1 MVALSK
7 AINEVLIPAGFSK
20 DGDVWRRA
28 SVPWLDVMEL
38 QKSKSGQAATLNCGI
53 HHPEIYEKCWGRPG
67 KTPISYSNCIVRTRL
82 SELVLGRDEWWK
94 LEDPVAIEAAAEMT
108 KSHGL
113 PFVERMHSLERVHDF
128 FQSTNILKKRY
139 PPDIIYLSAIKSQ
152 LGDSASAR
160 KIMEALEMAV
170 PPSWKRQV
178 LEALNR
184 IGR

>member
-1 MVALSK
+1 MFRCGFTSPQKCGQGSTCPSACCSRLATARPSLSLGRQNRDDAMMAALSK

-67 KTPISYSNCIVRTRL
+67 KAPISYSNCIVRTRL

-113 PFVERMHSLERVHDF
+113 PFVERMHSLERVH
-128 FQSTNILKKRY
+128 
-139 PPDIIYLSAIKSQ
+139 LSIS
-152 LGDSASAR
+152 
-160 KIMEALEMAV
+160 
-170 PPSWKRQV
+170 
-178 LEALNR
+178 N
-184 IGR
+184 